1 MEKTGDCVLP
11 TDRLLQTSAPDNN
24 GALACFK
31 RKDFFSI
38 LAEHTR
44 HGHQSS
50 NPRQNF
56 CSSSSGKTG
65 FLEETSD
72 LLTMQ
77 HVSDVMPTNSVP
89 QSKIYHSNHLN
100 VIETL

>member
-1 MEKTGDCVLP
+1 MS
-11 TDRLLQTSAPDNN
+11 TSDNN

-31 RKDFFSI
+31 HKDFFSI
-38 LAEHTR
+38 LGEHTR

-50 NPRQNF
+50 NPRQYF
-56 CSSSSGKTG
+56 YSSSSVKTG
-65 FLEETSD
+65 FLEEISD
-72 LLTMQ
+72 FLTMQ
-77 HVSDVMPTNSVP
+77 HMSDVMPTNSVL